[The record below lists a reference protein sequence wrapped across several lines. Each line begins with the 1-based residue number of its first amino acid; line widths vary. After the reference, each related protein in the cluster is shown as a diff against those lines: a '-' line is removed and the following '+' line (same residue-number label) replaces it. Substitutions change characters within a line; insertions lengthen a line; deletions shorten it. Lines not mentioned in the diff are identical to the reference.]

1 VAPPSPFVRG
11 ERLFVCGERRSAAF
25 YAFGARATKEESEM
39 QTTTYSPPIPAAR
52 AAARYP
58 DDPVGD
64 YETTEG
70 GW

>member
-1 VAPPSPFVRG
+1 VG
-11 ERLFVCGERRSAAF
+11 
-25 YAFGARATKEESEM
+25 M
-39 QTTTYSPPIPAAR
+39 TTTQKME
-52 AAARYP
+52 ARYP